1 MNQAQFLRRLS
12 GRERLEQ
19 ALSLSDFVRELSL
32 RDIRKKKN
40 VSREGAINEL
50 RRRLKLANHY

>member
-19 ALSLSDFVRELSL
+19 ALSLSDFVRSL
-32 RDIRKKKN
+32 VMRDIKKKKLSPES
-40 VSREGAINEL
+40 VAKEL
-50 RRRLKLANHY
+50 ERRIRLARY